1 MELAEEGEKV
11 FSGLEKELVD
21 ELDNIAGDSAVSVM
35 KESYYAM
42 LIVVGITFVVSL
54 PSPERKTAL
63 RAKQRGKA

>member
-1 MELAEEGEKV
+1 M
-11 FSGLEKELVD
+11 VD